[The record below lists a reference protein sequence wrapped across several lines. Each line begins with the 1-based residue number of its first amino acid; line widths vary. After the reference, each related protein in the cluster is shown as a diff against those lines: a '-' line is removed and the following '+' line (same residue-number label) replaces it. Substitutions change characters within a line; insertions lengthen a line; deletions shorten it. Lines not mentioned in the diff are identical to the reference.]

1 MGKLSHQTSSIA
13 QGLETAELH
22 WEYRL
27 EDTSSVI
34 MVGNGELQQGQQ
46 VVVGQRWGAKFA

>member
-1 MGKLSHQTSSIA
+1 MGKLSHQRSSVA
-13 QGLETAELH
+13 QGLETAELY

-34 MVGNGELQQGQQ
+34 
-46 VVVGQRWGAKFA
+46 VV